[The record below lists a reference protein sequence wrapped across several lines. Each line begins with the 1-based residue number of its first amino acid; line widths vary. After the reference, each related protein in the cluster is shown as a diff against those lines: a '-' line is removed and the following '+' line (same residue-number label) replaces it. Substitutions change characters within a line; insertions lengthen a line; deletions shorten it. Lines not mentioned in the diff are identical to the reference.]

1 MITQWLPSVGE
12 NEVYRVQQEI
22 KKQQLPL
29 MDNWRNEL
37 EYILNEIQ
45 Q

>member
-12 NEVYRVQQEI
+12 YEVYRVQQKV
-22 KKQQLPL
+22 KKQQLSL

-37 EYILNEIQ
+37 YYILNEIQ
-45 Q
+45 